1 MAVKV
6 TSLTAHETP
15 LSVVPRPTGTT
26 DMDTGGATT
35 DYHVEELV

>member
-15 LSVVPRPTGTT
+15 LSAVPRPTGTT
-26 DMDTGGATT
+26 DIDMDGATT
-35 DYHVEELV
+35 DYHVEELE